1 MRKKI
6 FIFFTAV
13 HGHLRFCNMA
23 VSFVKYLTICIDKQ
37 ELD

>member
-6 FIFFTAV
+6 LSFLLLFMAIL
-13 HGHLRFCNMA
+13 GFCNMA